1 MAFKQLFQKAV
12 ALFTGKSSGPAEATP
27 VEAQPAPQ
35 PQAQPA
41 PQPRPAAPKP
51 QPVQPAAPA
60 QQPRPAA
67 APAQPAPRPAQ
78 PAQRPAARPTPAPR
92 PAPAPAPVAAGGG
105 GFGLDEEE
113 DDLLKNLDNKL
124 QESDKATKE
133 AGALGLEAGARE
145 EIQRLFEQMLP
156 EYVPPI
162 REGLVKLK
170 AGNVSKVVVEG
181 LLGAISPL
189 IFAAEHVEADETFQ
203 ILRRMRAPLDRAR
216 KGGAISKND
225 IKMLIREY
233 NKMVIQLKESRKRA
247 QGTVVAKRAADVEAK
262 AELDAAADEPALID
276 VLSKIE
282 GVGGEEIER
291 LFAAGLTTVSTLRQ
305 ATVKDVMDLTGI
317 NAALALQIVRAVY
330 EAKPDK

>member
-1 MAFKQLFQKAV
+1 M
-12 ALFTGKSSGPAEATP
+12 
-27 VEAQPAPQ
+27 
-35 PQAQPA
+35 
-41 PQPRPAAPKP
+41 
-51 QPVQPAAPA
+51 
-60 QQPRPAA
+60 
-67 APAQPAPRPAQ
+67 
-78 PAQRPAARPTPAPR
+78 
-92 PAPAPAPVAAGGG
+92 AAGGG